1 VTRRRWSRGAGVTLV
16 ETLIAVLLS
25 SMLVLAA
32 LALWDSAGRLNKS
45 EIEVADAQA
54 SVRFGLHQM
63 ARAVR
68 MAGAGGLFVSQAVL
82 LRPDPGLPGVAASG
96 DGDYDNVVTGTVTD
110 LAGENVPVRPGT
122 DLLEVR
128 GVLFSPL
135 LGFDGASGCGPCNGV
150 NELRVRPVTASG
162 HVNDDPVGR
171 PRFSAI
177 DSYTAGVS
185 DRRPMFVLAVDGDDL
200 HPGCSEGSS
209 GLPRRAPQPSY
220 HVGLLTEPTA
230 LTASGTR
237 QTVDFSDRLAREL
250 PTEDPRDSPPATA
263 EPPLHAL
270 TRAGILDDV
279 LFFVDNTDPVHPTL
293 ARALRRGA
301 RFDVVP
307 LAEDV
312 EDLQVAYGVDGLY
325 GSDAVAPDGV
335 LGRLVAATEGDPD
348 PSVSTQVD
356 GDEWVP
362 NVEGER
368 PFATGDLRSSDVHC
382 PALSAVMIALVA
394 KARDPDPTFRGRG
407 AFGLHAF
414 NSPKETR
421 DYSQT
426 PLTAPRYR
434 RRIQTVTVGLRNFP
448 TARSTR

>member
-1 VTRRRWSRGAGVTLV
+1 VTSAGVTLV
-16 ETLIAVLLS
+16 ETLLAVVLS

-32 LALWDSAGRLNKS
+32 LSLWDSAGRLNKS
-45 EIEVADAQA
+45 EIEVAEAQE
-54 SVRFGLHQM
+54 SVRFGLHQI

-96 DGDYDNVVTGTVTD
+96 DGDYDNVVTGAVTD
-110 LAGENVPVRPGT
+110 LGGRIVPLRPGT
-122 DLLEVR
+122 DVLEVR

-135 LGFDGASGCGPCNGV
+135 LGFDGASGCGPCNGAD
-150 NELRVRPVTASG
+150 ELRVRPVTASG
-162 HVNDDPVGR
+162 HVNDDPARR

-177 DSYTAGVS
+177 DSYTSGVS
-185 DRRPMFVLAVDGDDL
+185 DRRPMFVLAVDGNDL
-200 HPGCSEGSS
+200 SPACSD
-209 GLPRRAPQPSY
+209 PRAPQPSY

-230 LTASGTR
+230 LAASGTL
-237 QTVDFSDRLAREL
+237 QTVDFSDRLAREIS
-250 PTEDPRDSPPATA
+250 TEDPRDSPPATA
-263 EPPLHAL
+263 DPPLHAL
-270 TRAGILDDV
+270 RRAGILDDV
-279 LFFVDNTDPVHPTL
+279 LFFIDNTDPVHPTL
-293 ARALRRGA
+293 SRALRRGA
-301 RFDVVP
+301 RFDVVA

-368 PFATGDLRSSDVHC
+368 PFATGDLRSSDAHC

-394 KARDPDPTFRGRG
+394 KARDPEPTFRGRG

-421 DYSQT
+421 DYSGT
-426 PLTAPRYR
+426 SLTAPRYR
-434 RRIQTVTVGLRNFP
+434 RRIQTVAVGLRNFGA
-448 TARSTR
+448 ARSTKK

>member
-1 VTRRRWSRGAGVTLV
+1 VTRWSRGAGVTLV

-32 LALWDSAGRLNKS
+32 LSLWDSAGRLNKS
-45 EIEVADAQA
+45 EIEVADAQEN
-54 SVRFGLHQM
+54 VRFGLHQM
-63 ARAVR
+63 VRAVR

-96 DGDYDNVVTGTVTD
+96 DGDYDNVVTAAVTD
-110 LAGENVPVRPGT
+110 LAGRSVPVRPGT
-122 DLLEVR
+122 DVLEVR

-135 LGFDGASGCGPCNGV
+135 LGFDAASGCGPCNGAD
-150 NELRVRPVTASG
+150 ELRVRPVTAEG
-162 HVNDDPVGR
+162 HVNDDPVRR

-177 DSYTAGVS
+177 DSYTSGVS
-185 DRRPMFVLAVDGDDL
+185 DRRPMFVLAADGNDL
-200 HPGCSEGSS
+200 SPACSE
-209 GLPRRAPQPSY
+209 RRAPQPSY
-220 HVGLLTEPTA
+220 HVGLITEPTA
-230 LTASGTR
+230 LAASGTIR
-237 QTVDFSDRLAREL
+237 TVDFSDRLAREIS
-250 PTEDPRDSPPATA
+250 TEDPRDSPPVAA
-263 EPPLHAL
+263 DPPLHAL
-270 TRAGILDDV
+270 RRAGILDDV
-279 LFFVDNTDPVHPTL
+279 LFFVDNTDPVHPVL

-312 EDLQVAYGVDGLY
+312 EDLQVVYGVDGLY
-325 GSDAVAPDGV
+325 GSDAVTPDGV
-335 LGRLVAATEGDPD
+335 LGRLVAVTEEDPD

-368 PFATGDLRSSDVHC
+368 PFSTVDLRSADAHC

-407 AFGLHAF
+407 AFGVHAF

-421 DYSQT
+421 DYSGT
-426 PLTAPRYR
+426 SLTAPRYR
-434 RRIQTVTVGLRNFP
+434 RRIQTGTVGLRNFGAP
-448 TARSTR
+448 R